1 MRFKNSNLQID
12 SKVKTCKDCIDEE
25 TLYSICD
32 CTVSFYVFL
41 VAIPVSSVFIFKAF
55 YKINICGKIPVGG
68 LVIACLIVAFIIF
81 FVTFYLKT
89 KSIKCK
95 EIYDDLNVN
104 CIYMACSVASSVICL
119 SISAC
124 FYSNCVTKVTVYLA
138 LLSVACFI
146 GLRAKSCNNEYALT
160 KINMDYTNTMNSYS
174 KIREYETEIK
184 LLTKRKSHLKYYK
197 VMETNY
203 LMLSAL
209 FVFVTSVL
217 GKFC

>member
-89 KSIKCK
+89 KNIKCK
-95 EIYDDLNVN
+95 EICYDLKSNYN
-104 CIYMACSVASSVICL
+104 YMVLSAILELICYVISTWSYPNIETTV
-119 SISAC
+119 SITLLL
-124 FYSNCVTKVTVYLA
+124 VT
-138 LLSVACFI
+138 CFI
-146 GLRAKSCNNEYALT
+146 GFRAKYYNNEYALT

>member
-1 MRFKNSNLQID
+1 MCFKNHNSQTN
-12 SKVKTCKDCIDEE
+12 SKVKTCKKCIDEK
-25 TLYSICD
+25 TVNSICD

-55 YKINICGKIPVGG
+55 YKINICGKIPVVG

-95 EIYDDLNVN
+95 EICYDLKSNYN
-104 CIYMACSVASSVICL
+104 YM
-119 SISAC
+119 
-124 FYSNCVTKVTVYLA
+124 
-138 LLSVACFI
+138 LLSAILELICYVVSTWPYPNIKTTVSITLLLVTCFI
-146 GLRAKSCNNEYALT
+146 GFRAKYYNNEYALT

-174 KIREYETEIK
+174 KIGEHERESK
-184 LLTKRKSHLKYYK
+184 LLVKRKSYLKYYK

-203 LMLSAL
+203 LMMSAF

-217 GKFC
+217 GKFY